1 MLRLVFVEASLETI
15 PTSIAKHPSVL
26 SDARRRKK
34 KPTEIILDDSKH
46 HSAMKNLERRE
57 KRGRP
62 DIIHQ
67 CLLLALDS
75 PIEDLEIFVHT
86 VNDILIWINRKT
98 RLPRNYNRF
107 LGLMEDLFKR
117 GEIGADE
124 TLLKITNLSLR
135 DVLEDFRVVVMSER
149 GEMKDLS
156 FDGYAVCIGAFPHG
170 EFNERNLRLFED
182 LNAEFVSIANKP
194 VTALYTTCRVI
205 SSFQHTYL

>member
-15 PTSIAKHPSVL
+15 PKSIANHPSVL
-26 SDARRRKK
+26 SDAKRRKK
-34 KPTEIILDDSKH
+34 RPTDMILDDSKH
-46 HSAMKNLERRE
+46 HLAMKGLEKRE

-86 VNDILIWINRKT
+86 INDIVIWINRET

-107 LGLMEDLFKR
+107 IGLMEDLFKK
-117 GEIGADE
+117 GEIKADG
-124 TLLKITNLSLR
+124 TLLKITDLSLR
-135 DVLEDFRVVVMSER
+135 DVLRDRKVVVMSEK
-149 GEMKDLS
+149 GEEKEIESGDV
-156 FDGYAVCIGAFPHG
+156 AVCIGAFPHG
-170 EFNERNLRLFED
+170 DFDEKNVKLFRE
-182 LNAEFVSIANKP
+182 LNAEFISIARRP

-205 SSFQHTYL
+205 SSFQRIFP

>member
-15 PTSIAKHPSVL
+15 PKSIANHPSVL
-26 SDARRRKK
+26 SDAKRRKK
-34 KPTEIILDDSKH
+34 RPTEMILDDSKH
-46 HSAMKNLERRE
+46 HLAMKSLEKRE

-86 VNDILIWINRKT
+86 INDIVIWINRET

-107 LGLMEDLFKR
+107 IGLMEDLFKK
-117 GEIGADE
+117 GEIKADG
-124 TLLKITNLSLR
+124 TLLKITDLSLR
-135 DVLEDFRVVVMSER
+135 DVLRDRKVVVMSEK
-149 GEMKDLS
+149 GKEKDIGS
-156 FDGYAVCIGAFPHG
+156 GDVAVCIGAFPHG
-170 EFNERNLRLFED
+170 DFDEKNVELFRE
-182 LNAEFVSIANKP
+182 LNAEFVSIAKRP

-205 SSFQHTYL
+205 SSFQRISP